1 MKNLTLMKVSLS
13 LSFIV
18 GLVAA
23 GSVFYAD
30 DASALRGESSKTTGT
45 FDSASEEP
53 SAETIAAWKATA
65 SASDYIR
72 PQVPI

>member
-13 LSFIV
+13 LSFLV

-30 DASALRGESSKTTGT
+30 DASALRGAASKAVST

-53 SAETIAAWKATA
+53 SPQTIAAWKATA
-65 SASDYIR
+65 STSDYIR